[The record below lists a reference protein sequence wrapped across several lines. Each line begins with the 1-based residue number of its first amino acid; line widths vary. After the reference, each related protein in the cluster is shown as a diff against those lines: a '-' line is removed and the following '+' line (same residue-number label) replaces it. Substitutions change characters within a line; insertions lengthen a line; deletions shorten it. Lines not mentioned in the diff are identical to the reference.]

1 MAGGRSGSRARV
13 SWPPVVVAATAHV
26 NRLTPSVDH
35 RPPELTSHFTTWINH
50 VAQRIREA
58 EEDHS

>member
-1 MAGGRSGSRARV
+1 M